1 MSKLKKVTYC
11 QSCGQSNPWV
21 METKSSLLQKPKFC
35 TSCGTNLST
44 GQKPAA
50 SVKEVAA
57 AIEVEEEEISI
68 SRDIPPLELDMQ
80 ASYFPRRDSQTLGS
94 LVKPAQDSGEEDT

>member
-44 GQKPAA
+44 GQTQAA
-50 SVKEVAA
+50 PIKEVAA

-68 SRDIPPLELDMQ
+68 SRDIPHLELDMQ

>member
-50 SVKEVAA
+50 PVKEVAA
-57 AIEVEEEEISI
+57 AVEVEEEEISI

-80 ASYFPRRDSQTLGS
+80 ACYFPKRDSQTLGN
-94 LVKPAQDSGEEDT
+94 LVSPVPKKDEEDT

>member
-1 MSKLKKVTYC
+1 MPELKKVTYC
-11 QSCGQSNPWV
+11 QSCGHSNPWV
-21 METKSSLLQKPKFC
+21 MEAKSSLLQKPKFC

-50 SVKEVAA
+50 SKEEVAA
-57 AIEVEEEEISI
+57 EIEVEEDEISI

-80 ASYFPRRDSQTLGS
+80 ASYFPKKDSQPLGN
-94 LVKPAQDSGEEDT
+94 LVKPVSDTGEEDT

>member
-50 SVKEVAA
+50 TIPEAA
-57 AIEVEEEEISI
+57 AEIEVEEDKVSI

-80 ASYFPRRDSQTLGS
+80 ASYFPRRDSQTLGN
-94 LVKPAQDSGEEDT
+94 LVNPVPRADEQDT